1 MEHMDVS
8 KLTDKF
14 EELCQEI
21 RPLFKR
27 KESHEHTCNYL
38 YGLLHSPL
46 WTQLLDIGK
55 RLKKI
60 PLTVCSGF

>member
-1 MEHMDVS
+1 MEHMDFS

-46 WTQLLDIGK
+46 WTQLLDIG
-55 RLKKI
+55 
-60 PLTVCSGF
+60 